1 MPQMLFAGFLPFSAI
16 YIELHYIF
24 VSVWGHKDF
33 TIFSIL
39 FVVFCI
45 LLIVTAT
52 ITVVLTYFQLA
63 VEDHRWWWRS
73 MLCGGATGVLATPAV
88 HHGGPAVLK
97 ISQCHSATQE
107 HLARVLGVDAT
118 FREASEDTK
127 ATIFIVLDVHRV
139 PVASSTQS
147 QVHHSEVG
155 IACRVVRVR
164 ILLLLPHCTVR
175 IYFLHASQSVLWV
188 HGNGVLCAVPHPGIS
203 GLCLLN
209 GVRPLDIQKH
219 QE

>member
-1 MPQMLFAGFLPFSAI
+1 MPQMMFAGFLPFSAI

-73 MLCGGATGVLATPAV
+73 MLCGGATGVLPTAP
-88 HHGGPAVLK
+88 
-97 ISQCHSATQE
+97 
-107 HLARVLGVDAT
+107 R
-118 FREASEDTK
+118 
-127 ATIFIVLDVHRV
+127 
-139 PVASSTQS
+139 SSGS
-147 QVHHSEVG
+147 FV
-155 IACRVVRVR
+155 
-164 ILLLLPHCTVR
+164 LLLRLIR
-175 IYFLHASQSVLWV
+175 LK
-188 HGNGVLCAVPHPGIS
+188 
-203 GLCLLN
+203 
-209 GVRPLDIQKH
+209 R
-219 QE
+219 

>member
-1 MPQMLFAGFLPFSAI
+1 MPQMMFAGFLPFSAI

-73 MLCGGATGVLATPAV
+73 MLCGGATGVLP
-88 HHGGPAVLK
+88 
-97 ISQCHSATQE
+97 SAT
-107 HLARVLGVDAT
+107 ACSSGTSVLPL
-118 FREASEDTK
+118 R
-127 ATIFIVLDVHRV
+127 IVLY
-139 PVASSTQS
+139 T
-147 QVHHSEVG
+147 
-155 IACRVVRVR
+155 
-164 ILLLLPHCTVR
+164 L
-175 IYFLHASQSVLWV
+175 SVWFR
-188 HGNGVLCAVPHPGIS
+188 S
-203 GLCLLN
+203 G
-209 GVRPLDIQKH
+209 
-219 QE
+219 